1 MATILRDHTVQ
12 HGACHLKMFLI
23 EANAIK
29 HALAECAALLGGGA
43 ELPGKAENY
52 EPQGG
57 HQLSNL
63 AIGSNSDDAWGE
75 GLSCLV
81 SR

>member
-1 MATILRDHTVQ
+1 
-12 HGACHLKMFLI
+12 MFLI